1 MKTTTYVEIE
11 EAEVAASGTAATIR
25 EIGQLPVPDGG
36 RFGGFGGQ
44 YVAETLMP
52 AIAELETAWRAARVE
67 PAFWAE
73 VEDLLANYVGRPSLL
88 YHARRLSAE
97 VGAQVYLKREDLNHT
112 GAHKINNC
120 IGQAVLARRMG
131 KRRLIAETGAG
142 QHGVAT
148 ATVAALFGLPCE
160 IYMGAED
167 VVRQALNVER
177 MRLLGAKVHA
187 VHSGTKTLKDAMN
200 EALRD
205 WVTNVGDT
213 FYLIG
218 SVAGP
223 HPYPWMVRD
232 LQSVIGREARAQVIS
247 ATGRLPD
254 ACVACVGGGSNAA
267 GLFAPFVGD
276 AGVRLVGVEAA
287 GEGVATGRHAATL
300 GAGRVGVLH
309 GSKSYVLVRDDGQ
322 IAHAHSI
329 SAGLD
334 YPGVGPEHAAW
345 KDSGRAVYVSRTDD
359 EALAALER
367 LARTEGIL
375 CALET
380 AHAIAALDEVA
391 RMVGPDGTIVVGLSG
406 RGDKDMVTVAQ
417 RRAK

>member
-1 MKTTTYVEIE
+1 MKTTTYVEHE
-11 EAEVAASGTAATIR
+11 EVEPARTRTLVEEIAALST
-25 EIGQLPVPDGG
+25 PDQG
-36 RFGGFGGQ
+36 RFGEYGGQ

-52 AIAELETAWRAARVE
+52 AIAELEVAWRAARGDGGY
-67 PAFWAE
+67 WAE
-73 VEDLLANYVGRPSLL
+73 VDDLLVNYVGRPSRL

-160 IYMGAED
+160 VYMGAED
-167 VVRQALNVER
+167 VVRQSLNVER
-177 MRLLGAKVHA
+177 MKLLGAQVHP
-187 VHSGTKTLKDAMN
+187 VESGTRTLKDAMN

-205 WVTNVGDT
+205 WVTNVEDT

-232 LQSVIGREARAQVIS
+232 LQSVIGREARAQILS
-247 ATGRLPD
+247 ATARLPD

-267 GLFAPFVGD
+267 GLFAPFVRD
-276 AGVRLVGVEAA
+276 ASVRLVGVEAA
-287 GEGVATGRHAATL
+287 GDGIATGRHAATL
-300 GAGRVGVLH
+300 SAGRVGVLH
-309 GSKSYVLVRDDGQ
+309 GSKSYVLTHDDGQ

-345 KDSGRAVYVSRTDD
+345 KDSGRAVYMSRTDD
-359 EALAALER
+359 DALAALER

-391 RMVGPDGTIVVGLSG
+391 SIVGKDGTIIVGLSG

-417 RRAK
+417 RRAR

>member
-1 MKTTTYVEIE
+1 MRARTPRP
-11 EAEVAASGTAATIR
+11 ADDRASAR
-25 EIGQLPVPDGG
+25 SPPSDG
-36 RFGGFGGQ
+36 RFGGYGGQ

-52 AIAELETAWRAARVE
+52 AIAELDAAWRAAR
-67 PAFWAE
+67 ADATYWAE
-73 VEDLLANYVGRPSLL
+73 VDALLADYVGRPSRL

-97 VGAQVYLKREDLNHT
+97 VGAEVYLKREDLNHT

-148 ATVAALFGLPCE
+148 ATVAALFGVPCE

-177 MRLLGAKVHA
+177 MRLLGATVHA
-187 VHSGTKTLKDAMN
+187 VSSGTRTLKDAMN

-223 HPYPWMVRD
+223 HPYPWLVRD
-232 LQSVIGREARAQVIS
+232 LQSVIGREARAQIIA

-267 GLFAPFVGD
+267 GLFAPFVAD

-287 GEGVATGRHAATL
+287 GDGVATGRHAATL

-309 GSKSYVLVRDDGQ
+309 GSKSYVLTTPDGQ

-334 YPGVGPEHAAW
+334 YPGVGPEHAMW
-345 KDSGRAVYVSRTDD
+345 KDTGRVTYVARTDD
-359 EALAALER
+359 DALAAVDR
-367 LARTEGIL
+367 HARGEGIL

-391 RMVGPDGTIVVGLSG
+391 AEVGRDGVVIVGLSG
-406 RGDKDMVTVAQ
+406 RGDKDMVTLAQ
-417 RRAK
+417 RRATAEKAP

>member
-1 MKTTTYVEIE
+1 V
-11 EAEVAASGTAATIR
+11 AEPNHPLGD
-25 EIGQLPVPDGG
+25 LPIPAGG
-36 RFGGFGGQ
+36 RFGAYGGQ

-52 AIAELETAWRAARVE
+52 AISELELAWRAARDDA
-67 PAFWAE
+67 AFWTE
-73 VEDLLANYVGRPSLL
+73 VEALLADYVGRPSRL
-88 YHARRLSAE
+88 YHAPRLSDA
-97 VGAQVYLKREDLNHT
+97 VGTAVYLKREDLNHT

-177 MRLLGAKVHA
+177 MKLLGARVHA
-187 VHSGTKTLKDAMN
+187 VMSGTRTLKDAMN

-205 WVTNVGDT
+205 WVTHVGDT

-232 LQSVIGREARAQVIS
+232 LQSVIGREARAQILA
-247 ATGRLPD
+247 ATGALPA
-254 ACVACVGGGSNAA
+254 ACIACVGGGSNAA
-267 GLFAPFVGD
+267 GLFAPFVAD
-276 AGVRLVGVEAA
+276 AVQLFGVEAA
-287 GEGVATGRHAATL
+287 GDGLATPRHAATL
-300 GAGRVGVLH
+300 TAGTVGVLH
-309 GSKSYVLVRDDGQ
+309 GSKSYVLTTPDGQ

-334 YPGVGPEHAAW
+334 YPGVGPEHAHW
-345 KDSGRAVYVSRTDD
+345 KDTGRVTYLARTDD
-359 EALAALER
+359 DALAALER

-391 RMVGPDGTIVVGLSG
+391 ARAGGPIIVGLSG
-406 RGDKDMVTVAQ
+406 RGDKDMVTVAAH
-417 RRAK
+417 RAGHAKGTP